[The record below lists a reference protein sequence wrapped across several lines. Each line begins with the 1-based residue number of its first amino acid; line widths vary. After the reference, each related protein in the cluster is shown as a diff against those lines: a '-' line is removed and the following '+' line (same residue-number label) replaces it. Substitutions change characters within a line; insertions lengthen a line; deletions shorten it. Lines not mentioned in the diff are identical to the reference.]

1 MYTAHCPVLYIHSVQ
16 YRGLSKGMKDLS
28 AYILCVF
35 EGFGYR
41 YSISRKIKMA
51 VFWEEMFLMSL
62 KVESRLDIPKKNY

>member
-1 MYTAHCPVLYIHSVQ
+1 
-16 YRGLSKGMKDLS
+16 MKDLS

-62 KVESRLDIPKKNY
+62 KVESRLDIPKENFFLGEGGI